1 MRLPRLLE
9 AVQRNC
15 DVANARHAHEATM
28 CTYLLQMREL
38 YGWEQGLA
46 LGAQPARADM
56 SRWLAEREAA
66 WRELE
71 EEGYRPLP
79 LGGRELDPFDATAVN
94 RELHAQGL
102 VYGAG
107 YGRFHRPHFF
117 LAELVADGTREGVRV
132 LVAGRELA
140 RDVSAIPAALQGEA
154 IYVRRDALRRWLWEK
169 VDFWRARRPGGALA
183 SALEHW
189 GLAGNDDAAFERMV
203 DAELETL
210 VLHELGEAR
219 AGAKLGAAWEDM
231 LAALEDRRLEILARA
246 VRDNLA
252 DCLSTLPGLLAR
264 DARASLHFWFSQLD
278 GMRREIF
285 PALGRA
291 YTQWRASGRAAALAD
306 AIGAG
311 AAHWERVAQQLL
323 ASPGGTDARAVAL

>member
-1 MRLPRLLE
+1 
-9 AVQRNC
+9 
-15 DVANARHAHEATM
+15 M

-79 LGGRELDPFDATAVN
+79 LGARELDPFDATAVN

-140 RDVSAIPAALQGEA
+140 RDISAIPAALQGGA
-154 IYVRRDALRRWLWEK
+154 IFVRRDALRRWLWEK

-189 GLAGNDDAAFERMV
+189 GLAGDDDAAFERMV

-264 DARASLHFWFSQLD
+264 DAHASLHFWFSQLD

-285 PALGRA
+285 PALGSA
-291 YTQWRASGRAAALAD
+291 YAAWRESGRAAALLEAV
-306 AIGAG
+306 GAG
-311 AAHWERVAQQLL
+311 AAHWERVARALL
-323 ASPGGTDARAVAL
+323 TSPRGADARAVAL

>member
-1 MRLPRLLE
+1 MIRSE
-9 AVQRNC
+9 K
-15 DVANARHAHEATM
+15 ARS
-28 CTYLLQMREL
+28 L
-38 YGWEQGLA
+38 
-46 LGAQPARADM
+46 
-56 SRWLAEREAA
+56 SRPGISDSRYSRCVRRPEREAA
-66 WRELE
+66 WSALE
-71 EEGYRPLP
+71 DKDYAPLA
-79 LGGRELDPFDATAVN
+79 LGGRRFDPFDAAALN
-94 RELHAQGL
+94 RELLAHGF

-117 LAELVADGTREGVRV
+117 LAELVADGTREGARV

-140 RDVSAIPAALQGEA
+140 RDISAIPAALQGEA

-189 GLAGNDDAAFERMV
+189 GLAAGDDAAFERMV

-219 AGAKLGAAWEDM
+219 AGAKLGAAWEEM
-231 LAALEDRRLEILARA
+231 LAGLEDRRLEILARA

-252 DCLSTLPGLLAR
+252 DCLSTLPGLLER
-264 DARASLHFWFSQLD
+264 DAHASLHFWFSQLD

-285 PALGRA
+285 PALGTA
-291 YTQWRASGRAAALAD
+291 YAAWRASGRAAALLEAV
-306 AIGAG
+306 GAG
-311 AAHWERVAQQLL
+311 AAHWERVARAFLT
-323 ASPGGTDARAVAL
+323 SPHGADARAVAL